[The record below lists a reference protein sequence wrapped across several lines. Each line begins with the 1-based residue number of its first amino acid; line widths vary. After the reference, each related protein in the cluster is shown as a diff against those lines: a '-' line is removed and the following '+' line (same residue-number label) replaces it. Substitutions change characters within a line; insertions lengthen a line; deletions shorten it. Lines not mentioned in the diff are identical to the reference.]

1 MTNYTIVGSRSTTMP
16 IAHPKLKRENKTD
29 RSTKPCSNCGRL
41 DGRPLAVSVLSD
53 LISRVTDAVLE
64 EVPEVEEPTGSDAG
78 AIIAAARAGSTGG
91 RQGEEVGFATDSPV
105 EEAVCCE
112 PVSEMELGKSGF
124 WRSDGKWTH
133 SPGGNTCIRK
143 IGVITIA

>member
-1 MTNYTIVGSRSTTMP
+1 MTNYTIGGSRSTAMP

-29 RSTKPCSNCGRL
+29 GSTKPCSNCGRL
-41 DGRPLAVSVLSD
+41 DGRPDRPLGGECVSD

-64 EVPEVEEPTGSDAG
+64 EVPEVAEPTGSDAG

-105 EEAVCCE
+105 GRNGFELSVPHEA
-112 PVSEMELGKSGF
+112 GGGF
-124 WRSDGKWTH
+124 EAS
-133 SPGGNTCIRK
+133 
-143 IGVITIA
+143 